1 LNGFLRKGACVF
13 ISETRKELKPLEHGR
28 VEVVA
33 MVLCDGEDERLL
45 LVQSRVRLEL
55 VERAQVEDDGLVQ
68 GVEWVLP
75 VKK

>member
-1 LNGFLRKGACVF
+1 
-13 ISETRKELKPLEHGR
+13 
-28 VEVVA
+28 